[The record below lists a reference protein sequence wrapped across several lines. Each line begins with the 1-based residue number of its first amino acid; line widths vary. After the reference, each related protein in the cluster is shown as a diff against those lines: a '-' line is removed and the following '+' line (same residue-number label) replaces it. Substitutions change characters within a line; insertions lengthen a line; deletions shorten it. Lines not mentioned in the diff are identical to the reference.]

1 MATAL
6 ANTGTFVPA
15 SVDEQPLATRSGND
29 RRAAGQG
36 GSLAT
41 NNQGNGGA
49 MANGNGMNNGG
60 GMVANGY
67 NNGGM
72 AAAEDYSGLFGP
84 IQRTLAQP
92 AVKRALPVLVIALVC
107 LLFAIIFVAMNQPAY
122 RPVMTGVTEGDQ
134 QAVFEALKAA
144 DYKPIIDS
152 SNGQVTVPTD
162 RYHAARIFLASKGL
176 PKTMPTGLDA
186 LKEQSALTT
195 SQFMEQARY
204 NAAMEQELA
213 RTILQIETIQNAR
226 VHLAITKPSVFVRD
240 RTPPK
245 ASVVVTPQSGR
256 TVSPLQVQAM
266 VHLIASSV
274 PLLTPDNV
282 VIVDNFG
289 KLMTESASEQA
300 MGLTAGQ
307 TKHKQNQEDL
317 YRQRVLQILSPI
329 VGDANVRSQV
339 NLALDFSQT
348 ETTVEDYDTAGK
360 GPKTRSEILSEDR
373 NSSKEAGGVP
383 GTLSNTA
390 PPTPTTSANTQT
402 TTASG
407 TDERNTIASR
417 STRNY
422 EIDRSVR
429 HTKSATGDIQ
439 RLSVAVVINE
449 RAPTPQPK
457 NDKGEDV
464 PPVPNPYT
472 PEEIERMTQLVRGVV
487 GFDEARKDVVSVVQA
502 KFEPETPVD
511 LSVPWY
517 KDESIM
523 NSIKVATLGVAFIGF
538 LLIIVRPYVMHTLN
552 KEKEAAAAAAKA
564 IQAEQEAIAAA
575 AQAVAAAEEA
585 AKREALAL
593 ENPAAAAEEEGNA
606 AETLE
611 EIKAKMKPKKSNI
624 SAEMLDTANT
634 YDDKVALIRM
644 VVAEDQGRVASVL
657 KNMIKIG

>member
-29 RRAAGQG
+29 RRAGAQG
-36 GSLAT
+36 GNLAT
-41 NNQGNGGA
+41 NNPGNGGA
-49 MANGNGMNNGG
+49 MANANSMNNG

-72 AAAEDYSGLFGP
+72 VSPEDYSGLFGP

-107 LLFAIIFVAMNQPAY
+107 LLFAVIFVAMNQPAY

-152 SNGQVTVPTD
+152 ANGQVTVPTD

-213 RTILQIETIQNAR
+213 RTILQIETIQTAR

-289 KLMTESASEQA
+289 KLMTESASELA

-360 GPKTRSEILSEDR
+360 GPKTRSEIISEDR
-373 NSSKEAGGVP
+373 NSSKEASGVP

-390 PPTPTTSANTQT
+390 PPAPTTTGDTQ
-402 TTASG
+402 AAPPPGS
-407 TDERNTIASR
+407 DERNTIAAR

-487 GFDEARKDVVSVVQA
+487 GFDETRKDVVSVVQA
-502 KFEPETPVD
+502 KFEPEIPVD
-511 LSVPWY
+511 LSIPWH

-552 KEKEAAAAAAKA
+552 KEKEAAASAAKA
-564 IQAEQEAIAAA
+564 IQMEQEAIVAT
-575 AQAVAAAEEA
+575 AQAAIAAEES

-593 ENPAAAAEEEGNA
+593 ENPAAEAEEEPNG
-606 AETLE
+606 AETLA

-657 KNMIKIG
+657 KNMIRIG